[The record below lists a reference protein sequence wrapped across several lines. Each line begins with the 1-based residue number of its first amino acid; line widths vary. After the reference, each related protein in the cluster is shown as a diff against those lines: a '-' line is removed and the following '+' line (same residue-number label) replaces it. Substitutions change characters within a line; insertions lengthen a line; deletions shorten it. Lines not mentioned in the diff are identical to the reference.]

1 MSNLR
6 KRDIMGIIEFDF
18 YLLQDKIEN
27 SLLLHLNTKSKN
39 VGFIFGGSSYGVFI
53 FRERSTSFSLG
64 YLAIGPLD
72 FDGVRRENVLRGAGY
87 AWTPGLRVFDNSKR

>member
-1 MSNLR
+1 MV
-6 KRDIMGIIEFDF
+6 IMEVDF
-18 YLLQDKIEN
+18 KLLKAKIANSASSPSKAKQEN
-27 SLLLHLNTKSKN
+27 VRCRILDA
-39 VGFIFGGSSYGVFI
+39 VAIFEG

-72 FDGVRRENVLRGAGY
+72 FDGARRRNVLREAGY

>member
-1 MSNLR
+1 MT
-6 KRDIMGIIEFDF
+6 K
-18 YLLQDKIEN
+18 DKIAN
-27 SLLLHLNTKSKN
+27 MAHLLPQIGDKN
-39 VGFIFGGSSYGVFI
+39 VENQIFGAVAIFEG

-72 FDGVRRENVLRGAGY
+72 FDGARRENVLRGAGY